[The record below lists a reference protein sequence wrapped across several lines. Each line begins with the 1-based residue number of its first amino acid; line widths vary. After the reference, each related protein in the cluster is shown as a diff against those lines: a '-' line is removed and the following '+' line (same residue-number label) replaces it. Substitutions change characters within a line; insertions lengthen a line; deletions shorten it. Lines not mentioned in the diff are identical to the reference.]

1 MCAVPLGVGMRLIP
15 IKEDPDNFGGT
26 AELGYENVEPEEKP
40 HIRRRTLVRKW
51 VGVLLQ
57 MAALFAV
64 PVLAGVCYR
73 DPDRCRAIG
82 ILDFYKF

>member
-1 MCAVPLGVGMRLIP
+1 MYICVDTHPLTQKPTHPKNPPVHQ
-15 IKEDPDNFGGT
+15 
-26 AELGYENVEPEEKP
+26 GYENIEPEEKP

-57 MAALFAV
+57 LAALFAV